1 MARRNPHMRLEF
13 LGANNA
19 YAFVMGESIVRMD
32 GDDLFFRTKADAKD
46 SAKRHGLKILPTDDV
61 VTLEGDEHIPVPRG
75 KKTMGYAGKRMR
87 SNPAKIHGAH
97 LEALRAGVLPV
108 MQEVAGKVTSMRN
121 RWDCLW
127 EAQRRDPSL
136 GALLNEIYKYAN
148 DDNIDTALRG
158 LVKESQTRSN
168 PGVRTWGR
176 AINVKNLQSA
186 FSGGRYII
194 GPSEAKD
201 LVKYSKT
208 AKADDFLKR
217 ASRYLDGY
225 GVEAIFGKYVNSY
238 YQDCVALYVNTG
250 DTYEPT
256 ILYDTVAREFG
267 ITTMGDFVEVMGDEY
282 EIR

>member
-1 MARRNPHMRLEF
+1 MARRNPHMKLVF

-75 KKTMGYAGKRMR
+75 KKTMGYAGKRM
-87 SNPAKIHGAH
+87 
-97 LEALRAGVLPV
+97 
-108 MQEVAGKVTSMRN
+108 
-121 RWDCLW
+121 
-127 EAQRRDPSL
+127 
-136 GALLNEIYKYAN
+136 
-148 DDNIDTALRG
+148 
-158 LVKESQTRSN
+158 RSN